1 MGPEERIASR
11 TMERQGKFILGAN
24 YWPAEKGVYWWR
36 EFEPSSGKRDFS
48 LAAEYGL
55 DLIRVFLLWED
66 FQPEINRISVKT
78 LEDLVLV
85 ADLAQDRRIKIL
97 PVFFCGH
104 MKGVNWLPSWMVERG
119 KGDGRYSVFSM
130 GKIRK
135 GRGRNMFSEREV
147 WKAQKLLIHET
158 TDALQGHPAVWGWDL
173 GNQASNLV
181 NPPSRDSVRA
191 WFEEMVTELRRWNS
205 SLPITW
211 GMDQSD
217 LEEGRIPG
225 PRELAPYC
233 DFISLQVD
241 PGQIKWADGPMDE
254 KVSLFLCLIAQWLG
268 GKDTLLGDL
277 GVPTEPIL
285 PYLTERDRKKL
296 GGARLVKEG
305 DAEAFFEKSL
315 DLLKSQGI
323 KGTLARSFSDYDS
336 SLWDRPPLNEKVT
349 ERFGGLFRRD
359 GSAKPA
365 ARMIR
370 DYPREGKVRDLL
382 WDWVDIRPEEYYE
395 NPLGQLTRLYRRF
408 KGRL

>member
-1 MGPEERIASR
+1 MEKNDGGTRI
-11 TMERQGKFILGAN
+11 ILGTN

-36 EFEPSSGKRDFS
+36 EFELSPGKRDFS

-55 DLIRVFLLWED
+55 DLMRIFLLWED

-78 LEDLVLV
+78 LEDLVRV

-104 MKGVNWLPSWMVERG
+104 MIGLNWLPSWMVERG
-119 KGDGRYSVFSM
+119 KGEGKYPVFSM

-135 GRGRNMFSEREV
+135 GRARNMYSDREV

-158 TDALQGHPAVWGWDL
+158 TNALQDHPAVWGWDL
-173 GNQASNLV
+173 GNQVSNLV
-181 NPPSRDSVRA
+181 NPPSRDSARG

-225 PRELAPYC
+225 PKELASYC

-254 KVSLFLCLIAQWLG
+254 KAALFLCLMAQWLG
-268 GKDTLLGDL
+268 GKDTLMGDL
-277 GVPTEPIL
+277 GIPAEPFL
-285 PYLTERDRKKL
+285 PYLTEEDRKKL
-296 GGARLVKEG
+296 GGAGLVKEG
-305 DAEAFFEKSL
+305 DAETFFEKSL
-315 DLLKSQGI
+315 DLLKSHGI
-323 KGTLARSFSDYDS
+323 KGVLARSFSDYDS
-336 SLWDRPPLNEKVT
+336 SLWDRPPLDERVG
-349 ERFGGLFRRD
+349 ERFCGLFRRD

-370 DYPREGKVRDLL
+370 DFPREGNPRDPL
-382 WDWVDIRPEEYYE
+382 WDWVDIRPEEYME
-395 NPLGQLTRLYRRF
+395 NPGGHVARLYGRF
-408 KGRL
+408 KDRL